1 MARPQFTQ
9 FMIKI
14 HNIVHTI
21 FEVICL
27 RRAKKRKSTGKK
39 IVIITIVLLLLW
51 ILGFYIYV
59 TYNNIEIY
67 DSNYT
72 AQRTQSTIEEQT
84 VENVEEESQ
93 TVANVIEETIESVV
107 GISKL
112 KNAGTSIFSES
123 TESQLGLGTGVIVT
137 ENGYILSNEHVT
149 GSKYSKCYVTLEN
162 GNNYDGTVVWSDSNI
177 DLSIVKIE
185 ANNLKYL
192 TLADSDNIKIG
203 ETVYAIGNPIGF
215 EFRRTVT
222 SGIISAKNRTI
233 KIEEEENSS
242 YMTDLIQT
250 DATIN
255 PGNSGGPLIY
265 PNGEVIG
272 INTVKITTAEGIGFA
287 IPINIV
293 KPIIESYQN
302 TGDFQEAKIG
312 IYAYDTEVIP
322 YLETGTSSSFQEG
335 IYVTEVT
342 KNGPAETA
350 GITEGD
356 IITQI
361 DDVKLETMNDL
372 REYIYT
378 KKPNDE
384 VTLKINRGK
393 IKRDIV
399 VKLGR

>member
-1 MARPQFTQ
+1 MTKN
-9 FMIKI
+9 KI
-14 HNIVHTI
+14 IVHTI

-27 RRAKKRKSTGKK
+27 RRAKKKKSSGKK
-39 IVIITIVLLLLW
+39 IIIIMIILLIVWL
-51 ILGFYIYV
+51 LGFYIYV

-72 AQRTQSTIEEQT
+72 AQRIQSTIEEQT
-84 VENVEEESQ
+84 VEEVEEESKTVADVIEQ
-93 TVANVIEETIESVV
+93 TVESVV

-112 KNAGTSIFSES
+112 KNTGTSIFSES
-123 TESQLGLGTGVIVT
+123 TESQLGLGTGMIVT

-162 GNNYDGTVVWSDSNI
+162 GSNYDGTVVWSDSNI
-177 DLSIVKIE
+177 DVSIVKIE
-185 ANNLKYL
+185 ANNLKYI
-192 TLADSDNIKIG
+192 TLADSNNIKIG

-222 SGIISAKNRTI
+222 SGIVSAKNRTI
-233 KIEEEENSS
+233 KIEEEDNVS

-265 PNGEVIG
+265 PNGQVIG
-272 INTVKITTAEGIGFA
+272 INTVKISSAEGIGFA
-287 IPINIV
+287 IPINII

-322 YLETGTSSSFQEG
+322 YLETGTSSTFQEG

-342 KNGPAETA
+342 KSDPAETA
-350 GITEGD
+350 GVKEGD

-361 DDVKLETMNDL
+361 DDLKLNTINDL
-372 REYIYT
+372 REYVYT